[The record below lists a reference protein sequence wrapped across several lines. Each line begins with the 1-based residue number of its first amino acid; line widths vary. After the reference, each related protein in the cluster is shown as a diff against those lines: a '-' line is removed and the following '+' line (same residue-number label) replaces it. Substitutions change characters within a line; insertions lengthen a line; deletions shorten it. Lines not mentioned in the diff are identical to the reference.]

1 LTLVPRAVYTRR
13 DETLSR
19 CQAAGPPRRRSFRPA
34 RSSQCRQAASPIPD
48 RMTSTGFR
56 LVSIF
61 VACLLAFTGSAQ
73 AQSVRV
79 IVPEENFRKEPRSSS
94 GNRLATLFMDASV
107 RVTESRGRWILGSI
121 EGWIW
126 NESVDSTNRD
136 GFDFV
141 VSKPEGENL
150 REQPEGSA
158 RRVAVLRRG
167 MLLDSLETRGGWTR
181 VGREAWI
188 WSESTVPIEGQATQS
203 PDAADELGSEP
214 RRPPPLS
221 DRLVVGSDAAGLL
234 LNPDGDTT
242 AVLKGGADLTI
253 LARQG
258 GWSRVRLEGWVWEPS
273 TLPPDSAAGDAL
285 TLDALRANPHQFHG
299 RRVEWTV
306 QFVALQQAEA
316 VRTDFYEGESYFL
329 ARPPGAS
336 RGIVYVAVPP
346 ELLPAVQELGALQT
360 VEIVARV
367 RTGRSALV
375 GVPILDLIALR

>member
-1 LTLVPRAVYTRR
+1 
-13 DETLSR
+13 
-19 CQAAGPPRRRSFRPA
+19 
-34 RSSQCRQAASPIPD
+34 
-48 RMTSTGFR
+48 MTSTDFR

-61 VACLLAFTGSAQ
+61 VACLFASAGSAQ

-79 IVPEENFRKEPRSSS
+79 VVPEENFRKEPRAST
-94 GNRLATLFMDASV
+94 GNRLATLLMGASV

-126 NESVDSTNRD
+126 NESVDSTDRD

-141 VSKPEGENL
+141 VSKPGGENL

-158 RRVAVLRRG
+158 RRVAILMRG
-167 MLLDSLETRGGWTR
+167 MLLDSLETRGGWMR
-181 VGREAWI
+181 VGREAWV
-188 WSESTVPIEGQATQS
+188 WSESTVPIKGPAAQS
-203 PDAADELGSEP
+203 PDVADEPDEVESAP
-214 RRPPPLS
+214 RRPAPLS

-234 LNPDGDTT
+234 VYPDGDTA
-242 AVLKGGADLTI
+242 AVLREGTDLTV

-258 GWSRVRLEGWVWEPS
+258 GWSRVRLEGWIWEPS

-285 TLDALRANPHQFHG
+285 TLEALKANPHQFRG

-306 QFVALQQAEA
+306 QYVALQRAEA

-329 ARPPGAS
+329 ARPLGAS
-336 RGIVYVAVPP
+336 RGNLYVAVPP
-346 ELLPAVQELGALQT
+346 ELLPAVQGLRALQT

-367 RTGRSALV
+367 RTGRSALM
-375 GVPILDLIALR
+375 GLPILDLIALR